1 MLWSRGI
8 RVPIEELGALVLI
21 FNIFIEVLGGIVWE
35 VGRIEY
41 LWVSYRSMGTLSVL
55 NVISIFIYQMLRN
68 PSSSPKI
75 YC

>member
-8 RVPIEELGALVLI
+8 RVPIEELGALVVI
-21 FNIFIEVLGGIVWE
+21 FNMFIQVGGIVWE

-41 LWVSYRSMGTLSVL
+41 LWVSYRSMRTLSAL